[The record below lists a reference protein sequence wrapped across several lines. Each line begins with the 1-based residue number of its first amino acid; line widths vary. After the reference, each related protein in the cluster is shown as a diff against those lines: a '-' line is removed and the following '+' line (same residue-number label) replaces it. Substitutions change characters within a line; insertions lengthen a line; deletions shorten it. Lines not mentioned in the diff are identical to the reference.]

1 MIVWIIFAL
10 NVLLWLANIVSG
22 VDPVNPSSADLLKW
36 GGNHLPATVE
46 QPWRLL
52 SSTFLHGGMAH
63 LGWNMLALVQLG
75 LLTLRFYGRSG
86 FVIIYFFAGIV
97 GSIASVFFAARAG
110 VSIGASGAIFG
121 LLGAIM
127 AGALTKR
134 KQLGEESAKALIT
147 MGCVFV
153 AFNLFMG
160 FSQAGID
167 NAAHIGGFFAGALAA
182 VGLPE
187 RFDRIAFRRHGNI
200 RLVVTATL
208 CVFVVYCLWNFIF
221 FWFGIPDA

>member
-10 NVLLWLANIVSG
+10 NVLLWIANIIG
-22 VDPVNPSSADLLKW
+22 GLDPVNPSSADLLKW
-36 GGNHLPATVE
+36 GGNHLPATVDE
-46 QPWRLL
+46 PWRLL
-52 SSTFLHGGMAH
+52 SSTFLHAGMAH
-63 LGWNMLALVQLG
+63 LVWNMLALVQLG
-75 LLTLRFYGRSG
+75 LLILRFYGPSG
-86 FVIIYFFAGIV
+86 FIVIYFFSGIL

-121 LLGAIM
+121 LLGAVM

-134 KQLGEESAKALIT
+134 KQLGEENAKALIT
-147 MGCVFV
+147 MGCVYV
-153 AFNLFMG
+153 AFNLLMG

-167 NAAHIGGFFAGALAA
+167 NAAHIGGFIAGALAA

-187 RFDRIAFRRHGNI
+187 RFDRIDFRRHGKV
-200 RLVVTATL
+200 RLSVTAVL
-208 CVFVVYCLWNFIF
+208 CVAVVFCLWKFIL

>member
-1 MIVWIIFAL
+1 MIVWIILGL
-10 NVLLWLANIVSG
+10 NVLLWIANIVSG
-22 VDPVNPSSADLLKW
+22 VDPVNPTSDDLLKW
-36 GGNHLPATVE
+36 GGNHLPATLE

-52 SSTFLHGGMAH
+52 SSTFLHAGVAH

-75 LLTLRFYGRSG
+75 LLILRFYGRSG
-86 FVIIYFFAGIV
+86 FVVIYFFAGIV
-97 GSIASVFFAARAG
+97 GSIASVFFAASKG

-121 LLGAIM
+121 LLGAVM

-134 KQLGEESAKALIT
+134 KQLGEQNAKALIT

-167 NAAHIGGFFAGALAA
+167 NAAHIGGFFAGAIAA
-182 VGLPE
+182 IGLPE
-187 RFDRIAFRRHGNI
+187 RFDRIDFRRYGAL
-200 RLVVTATL
+200 RLFATIAL
-208 CVFVVYCLWNFIF
+208 CVLIVFCLWQFIY

>member
-10 NVLLWLANIVSG
+10 NVLLWIANIISG
-22 VDPVNPSSADLLKW
+22 VDPVNPSSADLLNW

-75 LLTLRFYGRSG
+75 LLTLRFYGVSG
-86 FVIIYFFAGIV
+86 FVVIYFFAGIA

-134 KQLGEESAKALIT
+134 KQMGEENAKGLIT

-153 AFNLFMG
+153 AFNLLMG
-160 FSQAGID
+160 FSQTGID

-187 RFDRIAFRRHGNI
+187 RFDRIDFRRHGNM
-200 RLVVTATL
+200 RLSVTAIL
-208 CVFVVYCLWNFIF
+208 CAVVVYCLWNFIF